1 MRKALRRI
9 AHLERLDST
18 AAEGAISAVLE
29 TSHGDMRH
37 AVNSLQFMTTGVQHT
52 TAAAAR
58 GKQGR
63 KRRRRSS
70 RDAGDGAR
78 VSNQAATSRLR
89 ALVASCGHDRFRN
102 PMHSIGKLLTGKRTL
117 VWRAVRATP
126 WCLWVTSAWVGL
138 CAGRDGELDYQP
150 EDVIDDCSLGVGGC
164 LSFIAVRCL
173 CHGCCRNEG
182 VLTLSCGAVDHTGEL
197 RRSIH
202 TD

>member
-117 VWRAVRATP
+117 V
-126 WCLWVTSAWVGL
+126 
-138 CAGRDGELDYQP
+138 
-150 EDVIDDCSLGVGGC
+150 
-164 LSFIAVRCL
+164 
-173 CHGCCRNEG
+173 
-182 VLTLSCGAVDHTGEL
+182 
-197 RRSIH
+197 
-202 TD
+202 

>member
-52 TAAAAR
+52 AVAAAAR

-126 WCLWVTSAWVGL
+126 WCLWVTSACGWGCVQAEMGNWTTSPRTLLMTAHWVL
-138 CAGRDGELDYQP
+138 VA
-150 EDVIDDCSLGVGGC
+150 
-164 LSFIAVRCL
+164 A
-173 CHGCCRNEG
+173 CH
-182 VLTLSCGAVDHTGEL
+182 LL
-197 RRSIH
+197 R
-202 TD
+202 